1 MRVRSWRRAI
11 IKIALA
17 CLAASLPVGQTGCAG
32 ALAQVLYMVNGGHKL
47 PAKYDGLEDQKVA
60 LVVRSLDAMSGA
72 APECDLMADRLTLFL
87 KENVDDI
94 KFVPRSEIDSWM
106 ERSDGTQEY
115 VDIGAAVEA
124 EKVLVVEMSNY
135 ALNEDATLFKGRAD
149 IDVMVYDVKSKE
161 EVFRQEMLDFSYPKN
176 SGQPCTETTVA
187 RFELKFLT
195 FTAGKI
201 SRLFYS
207 YNIEEDFGEDATS
220 LWD

>member
-11 IKIALA
+11 SKIAFA
-17 CLAASLPVGQTGCAG
+17 CLAASLPVGHTGCAG

-47 PAKYDGLEDQKVA
+47 PAKYDGLEDQRVA

-72 APECDLMADRLTLFL
+72 SPECDLMADRLTLFL
-87 KENVDDI
+87 KREVDDI
-94 KFVPRSEIDSWM
+94 EFAPRSEVESWI
-106 ERSDGTQEY
+106 ERGDGTQEY
-115 VDIGAAVEA
+115 VDIGAAVDA
-124 EKVLVVEMSNY
+124 DKVLVVEMSNY

-149 IDVMVYDVKSKE
+149 IDVIVFDVKSKE
-161 EVFRQEMLDFSYPKN
+161 EVFRQEMFDFAYPKN
-176 SGQPCTETTVA
+176 SGQPCTETTA
-187 RFELKFLT
+187 TRFELKFLT

-201 SRLFYS
+201 SRLFYA